1 MNKIAFKVF
10 TTINKWKEEDMKY
23 GDETISLGFLD
34 KVFRLRNELSKYLQ
48 KSQKRNGVI
57 VGFDVKKQTVHKIVL
72 YINPMFKKLL
82 KPAMEERTLKDR
94 IKRLFIYGRIIKSTD
109 PCSFD
114 FSESWVL
121 NADKYHI
128 V

>member
-34 KVFRLRNELSKYLQ
+34 EVFRLRNELSKCLQ

-57 VGFDVKKQTVHKIVL
+57 LGC
-72 YINPMFKKLL
+72 
-82 KPAMEERTLKDR
+82 EETNCT
-94 IKRLFIYGRIIKSTD
+94 IK
-109 PCSFD
+109 
-114 FSESWVL
+114 
-121 NADKYHI
+121 
-128 V
+128 

>member
-1 MNKIAFKVF
+1 
-10 TTINKWKEEDMKY
+10 MKY

-82 KPAMEERTLKDR
+82 KPAMEERTLKV
-94 IKRLFIYGRIIKSTD
+94 IKNTD

-121 NADKYHI
+121 NTDKYHI